1 MGRSLGC
8 GGVLLQG
15 GMQPPIAGMEP
26 GTPWKRRPAGSVE
39 HQLDEG
45 LADRAGGRA
54 GARPSQGRSDRRY
67 VHVEARQS
75 LLAFA
80 RPRWHG
86 DYLAQCLTIH
96 ALQVDIKAPEPVQ
109 VPEHALGGLAQRFA
123 LMTLVTQGQ

>member
-45 LADRAGGRA
+45 VADSAGGRA

-75 LLAFA
+75 LLEFA
-80 RPRWHG
+80 RPGWHV
-86 DYLAQCLTIH
+86 YF
-96 ALQVDIKAPEPVQ
+96 
-109 VPEHALGGLAQRFA
+109 LAQRSEERR
-123 LMTLVTQGQ
+123 VGKEGRSRWERW